1 MKLSSGYV
9 IVGAYADKI
18 RRTLFA
24 QMKNA
29 IKSGEI
35 DSKEVARAAAEL
47 NRLFYEVFVNKLEV
61 GKGDVTRVRINYNVK
76 DGRIEWDYDSL
87 EVEVFRRIPNEEVS
101 KVVKEITAKA
111 EEITTAEISYEI
123 EEVGETELGD
133 VVYYLMLDSEFAGA
147 LLLHLLTV
155 WV

>member
-1 MKLSSGYV
+1 M
-9 IVGAYADKI
+9 
-18 RRTLFA
+18 
-24 QMKNA
+24 
-29 IKSGEI
+29 
-35 DSKEVARAAAEL
+35 
-47 NRLFYEVFVNKLEV
+47 
-61 GKGDVTRVRINYNVK
+61 VRINYNVK

-133 VVYYLMLDSEFAGA
+133 VVYYPMLDSEFAGA